1 MTNINSVFGFRP
13 VKQVGAGYNAGASNE
28 YVIANNETNAI
39 FQGDPVVLNAN
50 GSISRGNTKGA
61 ELIGIFN
68 GCFYD
73 DPTTK
78 KPTFSNFYPG
88 GIAAD
93 SMKAFVFDDPDALF
107 EVKVSD
113 TNGGQ
118 AQVGTNANI
127 ATYAAGSTNS
137 GVSGV
142 SLDGA
147 SFATAAGANFRV
159 VSLSTDPDNDDY
171 TAANASIIVKINLHS
186 LTDTT
191 GV

>member
-1 MTNINSVFGFRP
+1 MANINSIFGFRP
-13 VKQVGAGYNAGASNE
+13 VKGQGAGYTAVGSNE
-28 YVIANNETNAI
+28 YVIANGESSAI
-39 FQGDPVVLNAN
+39 YQGDPVVLNAN
-50 GSISRGNTKGA
+50 GSISVGSTAGA

-88 GIAAD
+88 GVAQD
-93 SMKAFVFDDPDALF
+93 NMKAFVFDDPNMLF
-107 EVKVSD
+107 EVKVDD

-118 AQVGTNANI
+118 AQVGSNANI
-127 ATYAAGSTNS
+127 ATYSAGSTND
-137 GVSGV
+137 GVSNV
-142 SLDGA
+142 ALDGG
-147 SFATAAGANFRV
+147 SFATSSAANFRV
-159 VSLSTDPDNDDY
+159 VSLSTDPDNSDY
-171 TAANASIIVKINLHS
+171 AAANASIIVKINLHS

>member
-1 MTNINSVFGFRP
+1 MANINSIFGFRP
-13 VKQVGAGYNAGASNE
+13 VKGQGAGYTAVGSNE
-28 YVIANNETNAI
+28 YVIANGESSAI
-39 FQGDPVVLNAN
+39 YQGDPVVLNAN
-50 GSISRGNTKGA
+50 GSISVGSSAGA

-88 GIAAD
+88 GVAQD
-93 SMKAFVFDDPDALF
+93 NMKAFIFDDPNMLF
-107 EVKVSD
+107 EVKVDD

-118 AQVGTNANI
+118 AQVGSNANI
-127 ATYAAGSTNS
+127 ATYSAGSSND
-137 GVSGV
+137 GVSNV
-142 SLDGA
+142 ALDGS
-147 SFATAAGANFRV
+147 SFATDAGANFRV
-159 VSLSTDPDNDDY
+159 VSLSTDPDNSDY

>member
-1 MTNINSVFGFRP
+1 MANIDSIFGFRP
-13 VKQVGAGYNAGASNE
+13 VKGQGAGYTAVGSNE
-28 YVIANNETNAI
+28 YVIANGESSAI
-39 FQGDPVVLNAN
+39 YQGDPVVLNAN
-50 GSISRGNTKGA
+50 GSISVGSSAGA

-88 GIAAD
+88 GVAQD
-93 SMKAFVFDDPDALF
+93 NMKAFIFDDPNMLF
-107 EVKVSD
+107 EVKVDD

-118 AQVGTNANI
+118 AQVGSNANI
-127 ATYAAGSTNS
+127 ATYSAGSSND
-137 GVSGV
+137 GVSNV
-142 SLDGA
+142 ALDGS
-147 SFATAAGANFRV
+147 SFATSSAANFRV
-159 VSLSTDPDNDDY
+159 VSLSTDPDNSDY

>member
-1 MTNINSVFGFRP
+1 MANINSVFGFRP
-13 VKQVGAGYNAGASNE
+13 VKGQGAGYTAIGSNE
-28 YVIANNETNAI
+28 YVIANGESSAI

-50 GSISRGNTKGA
+50 GAISVGSTAGA

-88 GIAAD
+88 GVAQD
-93 SMKAFVFDDPDALF
+93 NMKAFVFDDPNMLF
-107 EVKVSD
+107 EAKVDD

-118 AQVGTNANI
+118 AQVGSNANI
-127 ATYAAGSTNS
+127 ATYAAGSTNN

-142 SLDGA
+142 SLNGG
-147 SFATAAGANFRV
+147 SFTTNSGANFRV
-159 VSLSTDPDNDDY
+159 VSLSTDVDNNDY
-171 TAANASIIVKINLHS
+171 TAANASIIVKINKHS
-186 LTDTT
+186 LTDAT

>member
-1 MTNINSVFGFRP
+1 MANIDSIFGFRP
-13 VKQVGAGYNAGASNE
+13 VKGQGAGYTAVGSNE
-28 YVIANNETNAI
+28 YVIANGESSAI
-39 FQGDPVVLNAN
+39 YQGDPVVLNAN
-50 GSISRGNTKGA
+50 GSISVGYSAGA

-88 GIAAD
+88 GVAQD
-93 SMKAFVFDDPDALF
+93 NMKAFIFDDPNMLF
-107 EVKVSD
+107 EVKVDD

-118 AQVGTNANI
+118 AQVGSNANI
-127 ATYAAGSTNS
+127 ATYSAGSSND
-137 GVSGV
+137 GVSNV
-142 SLDGA
+142 ALDGS
-147 SFATAAGANFRV
+147 SFATDAGANFRV
-159 VSLSTDPDNDDY
+159 VSLSTDPDNSDY

>member
-1 MTNINSVFGFRP
+1 MANIDSIFGFRP
-13 VKQVGAGYNAGASNE
+13 VKGQGAGYTAVGSNE
-28 YVIANNETNAI
+28 YVIANGESSAI
-39 FQGDPVVLNAN
+39 YQGDPVVLNAN
-50 GSISRGNTKGA
+50 GSISVGSSAGA

-88 GIAAD
+88 GVAQD
-93 SMKAFVFDDPDALF
+93 NMKAFIFDDPNMLF
-107 EVKVSD
+107 EVKVDD

-118 AQVGTNANI
+118 AQVGSNANI
-127 ATYAAGSTNS
+127 ATYSAGSSND
-137 GVSGV
+137 GVSNV
-142 SLDGA
+142 AIDGG
-147 SFATAAGANFRV
+147 SFATSSAANFRV
-159 VSLSTDPDNDDY
+159 VSLSTDPDNSDY
-171 TAANASIIVKINLHS
+171 TAANASIIVKINKHS

>member
-1 MTNINSVFGFRP
+1 MANINSVFGFRP
-13 VKQVGAGYNAGASNE
+13 VKQVGAAYNSAGSNE
-28 YVIANNETNAI
+28 YVIANNETAAI

-50 GSISRGNTKGA
+50 GSISVGSTKGA

-88 GIAAD
+88 GVAQD
-93 SMKAFVFDDPDALF
+93 GMKAFVFDDPDALY
-107 EVKVSD
+107 EVKVDD

-118 AQVGTNANI
+118 AQVGSNANI
-127 ATYAAGSTNS
+127 ATYAAGSTNN

-142 SLDGA
+142 SLDGG
-147 SFATAAGANFRV
+147 SFATSNAANFRV
-159 VSLSTDPDNDDY
+159 VSLSTDVDNNDY
-171 TAANASIIVKINLHS
+171 TAANASIIVKINKHS

>member
-1 MTNINSVFGFRP
+1 MANIDSIFGFRP
-13 VKQVGAGYNAGASNE
+13 VKGQGAGYTAVGSNE
-28 YVIANNETNAI
+28 YVIANGESSAI
-39 FQGDPVVLNAN
+39 YQGDPVVLNAN
-50 GSISRGNTKGA
+50 GSISVGSTAGA

-88 GIAAD
+88 GVAQD
-93 SMKAFVFDDPDALF
+93 NMKAFIFDDPNMLF
-107 EVKVSD
+107 EVKVDD

-118 AQVGTNANI
+118 AQVGSNANI
-127 ATYAAGSTNS
+127 ATYSAGSSND
-137 GVSGV
+137 GVSNV
-142 SLDGA
+142 ALDGS
-147 SFATAAGANFRV
+147 SFATSSAANFRV
-159 VSLSTDPDNDDY
+159 VSLSTDPDNSDY

>member
-1 MTNINSVFGFRP
+1 MANIDSIFGFRP
-13 VKQVGAGYNAGASNE
+13 VKGQGAGYTAVGSNE
-28 YVIANNETNAI
+28 YVIANGESSAI
-39 FQGDPVVLNAN
+39 YQGDPVVLNAN
-50 GSISRGNTKGA
+50 GSISVGSSAGA

-88 GIAAD
+88 GVAQD
-93 SMKAFVFDDPDALF
+93 NMKAFIFDDPNMLF
-107 EVKVSD
+107 EVKVDD

-118 AQVGTNANI
+118 AQVGSNANI
-127 ATYAAGSTNS
+127 ATYSAGSSND
-137 GVSGV
+137 GVSNV
-142 SLDGA
+142 ALDGS
-147 SFATAAGANFRV
+147 SFATSSAANFRV
-159 VSLSTDPDNDDY
+159 VSLSTDPDNSDY
-171 TAANASIIVKINLHS
+171 DSANASIIVKINKHS

>member
-1 MTNINSVFGFRP
+1 MANIDSIFGFRP
-13 VKQVGAGYNAGASNE
+13 VKGQGAGYTAVGSNE
-28 YVIANNETNAI
+28 YVIANGESSAI
-39 FQGDPVVLNAN
+39 YQGDPVVLNAN
-50 GSISRGNTKGA
+50 GSISVGSTAGA

-88 GIAAD
+88 GVAQD
-93 SMKAFVFDDPDALF
+93 NMKAFVFDDPNMLF
-107 EVKVSD
+107 EVKVDD

-118 AQVGTNANI
+118 AQVGSNANI
-127 ATYAAGSTNS
+127 ATYSAGSTND
-137 GVSGV
+137 GVSNV
-142 SLDGA
+142 ALDGS
-147 SFATAAGANFRV
+147 SFATSSAANFRV
-159 VSLSTDPDNDDY
+159 VSLSTDPDNSDY
-171 TAANASIIVKINLHS
+171 AAANASIIVKINLHS

>member
-1 MTNINSVFGFRP
+1 MANIDSIFGFRP
-13 VKQVGAGYNAGASNE
+13 VKGQGAGYTAVGSNE
-28 YVIANNETNAI
+28 YVIANGESSAI
-39 FQGDPVVLNAN
+39 YQGDPVVLNAN
-50 GSISRGNTKGA
+50 GSISVGSSAGA

-88 GIAAD
+88 GVAQD
-93 SMKAFVFDDPDALF
+93 NMKAFIFDDPNMLF
-107 EVKVSD
+107 EVKVDD
-113 TNGGQ
+113 TNAGQ
-118 AQVGTNANI
+118 AQVGSNANI
-127 ATYAAGSTNS
+127 ATYSAGSSND
-137 GVSGV
+137 GVSNV
-142 SLDGA
+142 AIDGG
-147 SFATAAGANFRV
+147 SFATSSAANFRV
-159 VSLSTDPDNDDY
+159 VSLSTDPDNSDY